1 MKNGA
6 DSAPALNATPA
17 IAGEMAL
24 VVVRATLV
32 IPAVAVRSSGSTT
45 AIVYDCRVGT
55 SICEMLIRARKN
67 ATASRDV
74 GASGTSISSRFDG
87 RCENTIVFSRPKR
100 SANQPAASSDA
111 PERMPTQ
118 KKMTARSATGRPHR
132 RKNQYDTIDWT
143 TSAPANASRPKSAE
157 SFATVPAL

>member
-1 MKNGA
+1 M
-6 DSAPALNATPA
+6 
-17 IAGEMAL
+17 
-24 VVVRATLV
+24 
-32 IPAVAVRSSGSTT
+32 
-45 AIVYDCRVGT
+45 
-55 SICEMLIRARKN
+55 RARKN
-67 ATASRDV
+67 ATASSGV
-74 GASGTSISSRFDG
+74 GASGTSMRSTLDG

-157 SFATVPAL
+157 SFATVPALLWTPMKRRSPSTCARSTLAESVTKMSRFRTPIAA